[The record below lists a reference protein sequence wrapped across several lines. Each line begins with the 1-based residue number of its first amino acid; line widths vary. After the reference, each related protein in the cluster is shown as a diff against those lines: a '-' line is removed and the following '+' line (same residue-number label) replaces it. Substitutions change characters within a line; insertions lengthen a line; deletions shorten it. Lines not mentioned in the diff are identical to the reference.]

1 MARAIVRGVFASDDP
16 PGAESSLAAADY
28 RCLAI
33 RARTQVADDPAIR
46 SEWRNVLAAVGY
58 GPESTWLD
66 RVRLRVVPSRRDIDH
81 RRLSP
86 LRPHRDTWA
95 SRIMAQ
101 VNWWLPLYPLCET
114 STMVLWPEAFRG
126 PVSNDGA
133 DWDFEEFKRAG
144 RGYPL
149 LPTASDPETPGTPVL
164 IEPDDLLGFSAAHL
178 HAGCRD
184 ASGRTRFGIDSRTV
198 WEPDR
203 LAGPKRTRRGRV
215 AGYRDVDMVRG
226 TPSPGCS
233 FMTRHARVV
242 VIGGGVV
249 GVATLYHL
257 ARKGWTDVALLER
270 KELTSGSTW
279 HAAGLLPLFNMSYSV
294 GQIHK
299 YSVQLYRTLEEET
312 GQDVGLRTVG
322 NIRLAMT
329 PDRMDEYRQYA
340 GVARTIGVNVEFL
353 TPEQVGEIW
362 PLAVT
367 DGLIGAIRHPDDGYV
382 QPADLTQA
390 LARGARL
397 RGATIHRQ
405 TCVTAIERTSGGEWR
420 LQTDQGDWLAE
431 HVVAATGNFARR
443 TGAMVGLDVPV
454 LPVQHQYIVTEA
466 HSAIVER
473 RERGLPE
480 MGVLRES
487 DGSWYMRE
495 EAGGLLLGPY
505 EKGAPACY
513 LDGPHAES
521 EYELFEADLDRL
533 MPHVESAIRRVPIFE
548 ELGIKRIYNGAI
560 AYTPDGSPIIG
571 PAWDLPN
578 FWLNEGHSFGV
589 TAAGG
594 AGWQL
599 AEWIV
604 GGEPTIDMLGV
615 DPRRFGDY
623 ATGAYLKA
631 KNEEAYANV
640 FTVHYP
646 DEERPAGRPLRTA
659 PCYERMREKG
669 AVFGQKFGWER
680 PNWFAPQG
688 VAQEDHWSF
697 RRSRWFEHVG
707 EECRNVRDNVGLLD
721 MTAFAKARLS
731 GPGAAAFL
739 DRLVANRL
747 PGTGRIG
754 LCHALDSRGG
764 VHSEFTIHRE
774 AADRFYLVSAGAYQ
788 RLDHDW
794 LRRQMPVDGSVRFE
808 NLTAAMGVLVVA
820 GPKSRELLS
829 RICDVELGNDAFR
842 WLTGKD
848 RDHWPCAGQ
857 ADAAQLRRGTRL
869 GDPPRHRVPDHPLRR
884 SHGRRR
890 RPGSQAVRH
899 PRHGFPCASRSPTG

>member
-1 MARAIVRGVFASDDP
+1 MTQHARA
-16 PGAESSLAAADY
+16 L
-28 RCLAI
+28 
-33 RARTQVADDPAIR
+33 
-46 SEWRNVLAAVGY
+46 
-58 GPESTWLD
+58 
-66 RVRLRVVPSRRDIDH
+66 
-81 RRLSP
+81 
-86 LRPHRDTWA
+86 
-95 SRIMAQ
+95 
-101 VNWWLPLYPLCET
+101 
-114 STMVLWPEAFRG
+114 
-126 PVSNDGA
+126 
-133 DWDFEEFKRAG
+133 
-144 RGYPL
+144 
-149 LPTASDPETPGTPVL
+149 
-164 IEPDDLLGFSAAHL
+164 
-178 HAGCRD
+178 
-184 ASGRTRFGIDSRTV
+184 
-198 WEPDR
+198 
-203 LAGPKRTRRGRV
+203 
-215 AGYRDVDMVRG
+215 
-226 TPSPGCS
+226 
-233 FMTRHARVV
+233 

-249 GVATLYHL
+249 GVGTLYHL
-257 ARKGWTDVALLER
+257 AHKGWADSVLLER

-299 YSVQLYRTLEEET
+299 YSVNLYGRLQEET

-353 TPEQVGEIW
+353 TPDEVRELW

-367 DGLIGAIRHPDDGYV
+367 DGLLGAIRHPDDGYI
-382 QPADLTQA
+382 QPAELTQA
-390 LARGARL
+390 LARGARQA
-397 RGATIHRQ
+397 GAVIHRQ
-405 TCVTAIERTSGGEWR
+405 TCVTGIERTPAGEWLVR
-420 LQTDQGDWLAE
+420 TDQGDWIAE
-431 HVVAATGNFARR
+431 HVVSATGNFARR
-443 TGAMVGLDVPV
+443 TGAMVGLDLPV

-466 HSAIVER
+466 HPDI
-473 RERGLPE
+473 RERQQNGLPE

-505 EKGAPACY
+505 ERGAPACY
-513 LDGPHAES
+513 IDGPHPES
-521 EYELFEADLDRL
+521 EYELFNGDLDRL
-533 MPHVESAIRRVPIFE
+533 LPHVESAVRRVPAFG

-560 AYTPDGSPIIG
+560 AYTPDGSPIVG
-571 PAWDLPN
+571 PAWDVPN
-578 FWLNEGHSFGV
+578 FWLNEGHSFGI
-589 TAAGG
+589 TAAAG

-604 GGEPTIDMLGV
+604 EGEPTIDMLGV
-615 DPRRFGDY
+615 DSRRFGDY

-659 PCYERMREKG
+659 PCHGRMRELG

-680 PNWFAPQG
+680 PNWFAPEG
-688 VAQEDHWSF
+688 VPREDHWSF

-707 EECRNVRDNVGLLD
+707 AECRNVRDNVGVQD
-721 MTAFAKARLS
+721 MTAFAQARVS

-747 PGTGRIG
+747 PRLGRVG
-754 LCHALDSRGG
+754 LCHALNSRGG

-774 AADRFYLVSAGAYQ
+774 AADRFYLVSAGAFQ

-794 LRRQMPVDGSVRFE
+794 LRRQMPTDGSVRFD
-808 NLTAAMGVLVVA
+808 NLTTAMGVLVVA

-829 RICDVELGNDAFR
+829 RVCDVDLSNQAFR

-848 RDHWPCAGQ
+848 ATVGLAPAKLLRLNFVGELGWEIHHGLEYQNAILDALMEAGQ
-857 ADAAQLRRGTRL
+857 DLGVAPFGIRAMDALRVEKSYRMIGTELSIEYAALESGLDRFVRLDKGDFTGRDGLLAWHNRGFDNAFATLVVDGPADADAIGNNPLYLDGEMIGRATSGNYGFRLEQSLALAMLRPEHAVEGAAFEIEILGERYPARVVGESPWDPDNDRL
-869 GDPPRHRVPDHPLRR
+869 R
-884 SHGRRR
+884 
-890 RPGSQAVRH
+890 A
-899 PRHGFPCASRSPTG
+899 